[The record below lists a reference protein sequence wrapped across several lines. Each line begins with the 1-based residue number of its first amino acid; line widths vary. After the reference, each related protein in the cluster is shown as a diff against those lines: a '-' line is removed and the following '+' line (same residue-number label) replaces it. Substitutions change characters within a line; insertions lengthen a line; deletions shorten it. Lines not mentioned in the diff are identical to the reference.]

1 MSRSPSKVSGSSKL
15 FGAFRA
21 PARTYLDYAASTPLR
36 PAAKARMIEL
46 LDYFGNPSSIHAEGQ
61 AARMELDQSRRT
73 IADILGVRAERVVFT
88 SGGTESNNLCLRGVN
103 TFSSGKRLL
112 VSAIEHDCVR
122 NTGKALGAEEIP
134 VNNDGLLNLNW
145 LKKLLSEGDVGLV
158 SVMHANNENGILQPI
173 EDIAAMCKAE
183 GVVFHTDAVQTVG
196 HLPVDVDA
204 LGADLLTFTAHKFG
218 GPRGLG
224 VVILNPELDMVAAI
238 TGGAQERNR
247 RAGTENLAAIG
258 GAAAALAEASS
269 CMDAERAR
277 AHEFNTLVCDKAE
290 AMGLSV
296 VGKKSPRAEHVVQLI
311 TPKNGSDV
319 VIGMDLKHV
328 AISQG
333 SACGSGTVK
342 ESHVLRAMGYDADAA
357 SKAVRLSWGWATTE
371 ADIKAGLAALQSVV
385 GR

>member
-1 MSRSPSKVSGSSKL
+1 M
-15 FGAFRA
+15 FGGFRA

-36 PAAKARMIEL
+36 PSAKTKMVEL
-46 LDYFGNPSSIHAEGQ
+46 LDLFGNPSSIHAEGQ

-88 SGGTESNNLCLRGVN
+88 SGGTEANNLCLRGIN
-103 TFSSGKRLL
+103 SLSSGKRLL

-122 NTGKALGAEEIP
+122 NTGKALGADEIP
-134 VNNDGLLNLNW
+134 VDNGGLVRLDW
-145 LKKLLSEGDVGLV
+145 LRDELAKGDVGLV
-158 SVMHANNENGILQPI
+158 SVMHANNENGILQPV
-173 EDIAAMCKAE
+173 EAVAGMCKAA
-183 GVVFHTDAVQTVG
+183 GVPFHTDAVQTVG

-218 GPRGLG
+218 GPRGVG
-224 VVILNPELDMVAAI
+224 VVVLKPELDMVAAI

-258 GAAAALAEASS
+258 GAAAALAETVANR
-269 CMDAERAR
+269 DAERTLAGQ
-277 AHEFNTLVCDKAE
+277 FNSSICAAAE
-290 AMGLSV
+290 AMGLTV
-296 VGKKSPRAEHVVQLI
+296 VGKNSPRVEHVVQLI

-319 VIGMDLKHV
+319 VIGMDLKNV

-333 SACGSGTVK
+333 SACGSGKVK
-342 ESHVLRAMGYDADAA
+342 ESHVLRAMGFDGAAA
-357 SKAVRLSWGWATTE
+357 SQAVRLSWGWATTE
-371 ADIKAGLAALQSVV
+371 SDIQAGLTALQSVL